1 MKLRKPEFPWI
12 VMPDVGSDIRDAS
25 DIELDQPKHW
35 GLFDRPLD
43 FVRTSHEVIRQNV
56 PILRMYNVA
65 PDTAAIAA
73 NARYQA
79 QMAAQSRRLGAPLA
93 ASPTRTT
100 PPQSG
105 GKREAPQRASGD
117 AKHRRAHKCPKGH
130 YWSYKKKKCVK
141 SKF

>member
-1 MKLRKPEFPWI
+1 
-12 VMPDVGSDIRDAS
+12 MPIFYGPFREIIYRSVDYENQEAGLESKYQDLPYGQRVYLGPT
-25 DIELDQPKHW
+25 QPSVT
-35 GLFDRPLD
+35 RP
-43 FVRTSHEVIRQNV
+43 RRRV
-56 PILRMYNVA
+56 P
-65 PDTAAIAA
+65 
-73 NARYQA
+73 Q
-79 QMAAQSRRLGAPLA
+79 RLGAPLA

-130 YWSYKKKKCVK
+130 YWSYKHKKCIK

>member
-1 MKLRKPEFPWI
+1 MKLGKPRFPWI
-12 VMPDVGSDIRDAS
+12 LTPDLGAPIKEELGM
-25 DIELDQPKHW
+25 DIETPHW
-35 GLFDRPLD
+35 GFFDRPGEYAHNL
-43 FVRTSHEVIRQNV
+43 TSVIRQHV

-65 PDTAAIAA
+65 PDTVAIAA

-79 QMAAQSRRLGAPLA
+79 EMAAQSRRLGAPLA

-130 YWSYKKKKCVK
+130 YWSYKHKKCVK